1 MIDPKTRR
9 QSLGASEWAAV
20 LGISPF
26 SDAYKVFASKT
37 GSDSGSFFS
46 PRMADGNDTENFVLN
61 LAEKRL
67 PLVPGTKIVGQ
78 QVRIAHHTESWATAT
93 LDAIAEVIIGDQKV
107 SAVVEAKTISA
118 NLYNAIPDYYL
129 IQVLVQMW
137 CCGLEHGYLVVWS
150 TKETKF
156 KSFLIEM
163 KDHQAWF
170 DECLAK
176 VKGFWMDYVLKGI
189 APERVEIV
197 REKTTEIPTE
207 LIEEYLV
214 SSEKEK
220 FWKER
225 KDKFKEQIMEVIGPD
240 QKEYRIKTTD
250 YQLDMTWVA
259 SKRLDTD
266 RLKAEQGDL
275 VAPYYS
281 ESGSHRF
288 ALKRTSPK
296 LLQAE

>member
-1 MIDPKTRR
+1 
-9 QSLGASEWAAV
+9 
-20 LGISPF
+20 
-26 SDAYKVFASKT
+26 
-37 GSDSGSFFS
+37 
-46 PRMADGNDTENFVLN
+46 
-61 LAEKRL
+61 
-67 PLVPGTKIVGQ
+67 
-78 QVRIAHHTESWATAT
+78 
-93 LDAIAEVIIGDQKV
+93 
-107 SAVVEAKTISA
+107 
-118 NLYNAIPDYYL
+118 
-129 IQVLVQMW
+129 
-137 CCGLEHGYLVVWS
+137 
-150 TKETKF
+150 
-156 KSFLIEM
+156 M

-207 LIEEYLV
+207 LMEEYLDALE
-214 SSEKEK
+214 SERLWKDKKDKAKEK
-220 FWKER
+220 
-225 KDKFKEQIMEVIGPD
+225 IMEMIGPD

-296 LLQAE
+296 LLQAK